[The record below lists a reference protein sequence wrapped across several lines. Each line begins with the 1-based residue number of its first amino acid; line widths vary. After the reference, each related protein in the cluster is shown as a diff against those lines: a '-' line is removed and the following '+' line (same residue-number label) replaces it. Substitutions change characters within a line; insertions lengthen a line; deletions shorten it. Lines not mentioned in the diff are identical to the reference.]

1 MPTLHWLTREADVG
15 AAGRA
20 PYRLLE
26 EAPGF
31 SAGEAEANMLIQ
43 GDNLEAL
50 KALLPFYAGRVKCVY
65 IDPPYN
71 TRSAFAHYDDNLE
84 HATWLSL
91 MWPRLELL
99 RDLLAEDGSIW
110 VQLDDNEAHYARVT
124 LDELM
129 GRNNFVAD
137 IIWQK
142 SYAVRSNAEFVSSS
156 TEHIFWYCKDRN
168 TYQPNKLPR
177 SDIQISRFTNPDN
190 DPRGPWQSIAFTISL
205 LSGARGRQYART
217 GESPNLYEVTSPAGV
232 TMNPPQGRCWAR
244 TQKEFEKLDADKR
257 IWWGPNGNRTPRL
270 KMFLSEADQGVLPT
284 TLWAG
289 GEEYGFNQDGVRELR
304 SLDIAFPTPKPERL
318 IMRILEIATAP
329 GDLVLDSFLGSGTTA
344 AVAHKMN
351 RQWIGVEM
359 GQHAVTHCAPRLTK
373 VIEGEQGGISKA
385 VGWQGGGGFR
395 FYRLGP
401 PAFDENGRICPDV
414 RFPLLA
420 AHVWFAETG
429 RPWQAPAEPS
439 PFLGAHEGRGYA
451 LLYNGILGDRSAGG
465 GNVLTKKTLGQV
477 RAAANGFGGP
487 LTIYAARSMLGSAAL
502 KAEGLSFKQTPYDV
516 AARA

>member
-1 MPTLHWLTREADVG
+1 MPTLHWLTREEDVG

-26 EAPGF
+26 EAPGL
-31 SAGEAEANMLIQ
+31 SAGEAEAENMLIQ

-84 HATWLSL
+84 HATWLSMML
-91 MWPRLELL
+91 PRLELL

-110 VQLDDNEAHYARVT
+110 VSIDDHEAHYLKVVM
-124 LDELM
+124 DEVF
-129 GRNNFVAD
+129 GRDNFIANFV
-137 IIWQK
+137 WQK
-142 SYAVRSNAEFVSSS
+142 KYTRANDATFVSDNHD
-156 TEHIFWYCKDRN
+156 HIICFSKDRERSSFRGIQRD
-168 TYQPNKLPR
+168 TKQNKAYK
-177 SDIQISRFTNPDN
+177 NPDN
-190 DPRGPWQSIAFTISL
+190 DSRGPWKSTPLHAK
-205 LSGARGRQYART
+205 SGTDKNRYSYTFSNGVTWTPPVGTYHRFSRDTLAELDRT
-217 GESPNLYEVTSPAGV
+217 GQLWFGAKGNATPSRKSYLSQVKQTIVPVTVWLYD
-232 TMNPPQGRCWAR
+232 
-244 TQKEFEKLDADKR
+244 EFGSNHDAK
-257 IWWGPNGNRTPRL
+257 NENR
-270 KMFLSEADQGVLPT
+270 AVLPN
-284 TLWAG
+284 A
-289 GEEYGFNQDGVRELR
+289 YFD
-304 SLDIAFPTPKPERL
+304 TPKPEKL
-318 IMRILEIATAP
+318 LGRILEIATDP
-329 GDLVLDSFLGSGTTA
+329 GALVLDSFLGSGTTA

-351 RQWIGVEM
+351 RQWIGIEM
-359 GQHAVTHCAPRLTK
+359 GEHAVTHCAPRLAK

-414 RFPLLA
+414 TFPLLA

-429 RPWQAPAEPS
+429 RPWRAPAELS

-451 LLYNGILGDRSAGG
+451 LLYNGILGDRTAGG
-465 GNVLTKKTLGQV
+465 GNVLTKETLGQV
-477 RAAANGFGGP
+477 RAAAGGFAGP
-487 LTIYAARSMLGSAAL
+487 LTIYAARTMLGSAAL
-502 KAEGLSFKQTPYDV
+502 KAERLAFKQTPYDV